1 MSVAK
6 SINPHISFLLARP
19 SVMKNLSKT
28 QVPKYSSK
36 FNSGSGEAAMLFVVV
51 EVCAGWYVLYVLCC
65 GCWCCAGCG
74 CTYGWAD
81 ACVCGVGWGAC
92 ALCLV
97 AVVLVALVLCIPLV
111 VLALSVPL
119 VLCVQPSDVW
129 ESDLSF
135 LWGLLSFWTGEGAD
149 EVAAVVLCCVVFPA
163 TWVVFVATPALVCG
177 FLFSNS
183 LTTISLILVHNS
195 GCLRN
200 CSNSMRTNSCNCF
213 SVTFLAGNKLRK
225 PRNMLFFCVPF
236 LQQNILVIERIMC
249 FMWK

>member
-36 FNSGSGEAAMLFVVV
+36 FNLGSGKVPMLFVVV
-51 EVCAGWYVLYVLCC
+51 EGCAGWYVLYVVCC
-65 GCWCCAGCG
+65 GCWCCAGYG

-97 AVVLVALVLCIPLV
+97 ALVLVALVLCVPLV
-111 VLALSVPL
+111 VLALCVPL

-135 LWGLLSFWTGEGAD
+135 LWGLLFFWTAEGTD
-149 EVAAVVLCCVVFPA
+149 ELAAVVLCCVAFPA
-163 TWVVFVATPALVCG
+163 TWVVFVATPAPVFG

-183 LTTISLILVHNS
+183 LTTISLIWYTILDAWEIVPTHCEQTRATVS
-195 GCLRN
+195 LLLSWLEIN
-200 CSNSMRTNSCNCF
+200 CESLGTCF
-213 SVTFLAGNKLRK
+213 SFVL
-225 PRNMLFFCVPF
+225 PFC
-236 LQQNILVIERIMC
+236 NRI
-249 FMWK
+249 F